1 MSTRE
6 KSREKRQNA
15 AKTSGEI
22 SYWKC
27 SLMALNGLRTN
38 RHCRV
43 RVYAFV
49 GQPLSKQ
56 LYICWPVFSSV
67 DRRKNTVFS
76 QCVTSALFLGN
87 MSRARKHRF
96 ALCLRVPSNQYV
108 DRSSYANVFKFSR
121 ETELFERGKLN
132 SRCFHWFPAAMF
144 ESLRRAPTWRLNTK
158 HYIFQ

>member
-67 DRRKNTVFS
+67 DRFALKIEHGFLK
-76 QCVTSALFLGN
+76 CVTSALFLGN
-87 MSRARKHRF
+87 MLRARKHRF
-96 ALCLRVPSNQYV
+96 ALCFRVLSNQYV
-108 DRSSYANVFKFSR
+108 ERSAYANVFKFSR
-121 ETELFERGKLN
+121 ENDLFERDKLN
-132 SRCFHWFPAAMF
+132 SRFFHWLPAAMLDHVGVPQTG
-144 ESLRRAPTWRLNTK
+144 SNMASP
-158 HYIFQ
+158 Y